1 MQGLDINFQEVGD
14 VVSDRAVLIV
24 EDERTSRRA
33 LAALL
38 EESGYRTRAVATAE
52 EALEVIDGHHPDIAL
67 IDIDLPGMS
76 GLELITRL
84 ESLDPHVVPIVI
96 TASEGEK
103 VARFAKTHP
112 VQFLR
117 KPVDF
122 ERLLSMM
129 DQAHGKQH

>member
-1 MQGLDINFQEVGD
+1 MRGLNDNFQEVDD
-14 VVSDRAVLIV
+14 VVADRAVLIV

-33 LAALL
+33 LTALL
-38 EESGYRTRAVATAE
+38 EESGYRTQAVASAE
-52 EALEVIDGHHPDIAL
+52 EALEVLDGHSPDIAL

-84 ESLDPHVVPIVI
+84 EKLDPHVVPIVI

-103 VARFAKTHP
+103 VARFALTHP

-122 ERLLSMM
+122 ERLLTMM
-129 DQAHGKQH
+129 DQAQDKH